1 MLTSPAEELTAADQ
15 TDRVLV
21 VDLMEYTPL
30 GGVFYF
36 DVFHLPP
43 QAHHVNEWE
52 IRQVKE
58 PKSSSEFLQ
67 QFLLLT
73 LPSPQLLDTGLQMF
87 GYPTGKT
94 SSPENEA
101 HTCPPVGVSVR
112 LPDCVVF
119 LEPPLV
125 ARWDTAGEERT

>member
-1 MLTSPAEELTAADQ
+1 MIVVLNKRLFLSAEVALTSPAEELTAADQ

-43 QAHHVNEWE
+43 QAHRVNEWE

-58 PKSSSEFLQ
+58 LKSVPLSSSN
-67 QFLLLT
+67 
-73 LPSPQLLDTGLQMF
+73 
-87 GYPTGKT
+87 
-94 SSPENEA
+94 SS
-101 HTCPPVGVSVR
+101 C
-112 LPDCVVF
+112 F
-119 LEPPLV
+119 
-125 ARWDTAGEERT
+125 